1 MLARDRVRL
10 SRSFSVAAAREMDGL
25 MAKRSGH
32 EHRSASDRSARNP
45 LKGEV
50 AVGQWMHLDI
60 RPHRYAGGE
69 LDELAGIPAR
79 DVRDATDGALPPEQV
94 VGELGYAIQVDR
106 VDGDGAASLERTQRR
121 DDDVADGRERDRAVS
136 GSGGV
141 SSYPPAQTAPSS
153 RARCFSA
160 SERVQTWTRQPQC
173 TAT

>member
-1 MLARDRVRL
+1 
-10 SRSFSVAAAREMDGL
+10 

-45 LKGEV
+45 LKREV

-60 RPHRYAGGE
+60 RPHRDAGGE

-79 DVRDATDGALPPEQV
+79 DVRDAADGALPPEQV

-121 DDDVADGRERDRAVS
+121 DDDVADGRERDRAVERL
-136 GSGGV
+136 GGV

-153 RARCFSA
+153 RARCFSD
-160 SERVQTWTRQPQC
+160 SERVQT
-173 TAT
+173 